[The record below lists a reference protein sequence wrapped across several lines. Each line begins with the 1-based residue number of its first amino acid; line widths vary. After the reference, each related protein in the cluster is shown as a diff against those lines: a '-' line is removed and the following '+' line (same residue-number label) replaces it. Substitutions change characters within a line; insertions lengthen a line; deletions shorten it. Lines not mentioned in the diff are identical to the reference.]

1 MAHKPSP
8 APNERLNRVGGE
20 AVLDGVMMKAG
31 KNCSTAVRLPNG
43 NIRVLPRTYT
53 APKEKHKWMGLPII
67 RGVCNFISTMK
78 LSFAVLTDSAEAA
91 AGEELKESKSDRWM
105 KKHLGFSLMDLVG
118 WLSLIIGIAL
128 AVCLFIYLPNLAS
141 AGLEKIF
148 RRDLG
153 VWKAV
158 TSGVV
163 KILIFILY
171 IYLVSL
177 MPDIRRTFQYH
188 GAEHKTIACFES
200 HQELTPE
207 NAKKC
212 TRFHP
217 RCGTS
222 FMFVMILLG
231 IILSLAVRCVLEW
244 GFGID
249 FEQLTHSRVLESL
262 IYTGIGLLL
271 LPLVMGIGYEF
282 LMYAGKHSE
291 KRIVKILSAPG
302 LWMQRLTT
310 REPSCEQLAVAI
322 AATKH
327 ALPDIFPDF
336 DRAAYEAKDGY
347 GTATKTADPP
357 AETDSPDAADPTDTT
372 TPADATAPAD
382 AASENAAVQADTVLP
397 SGSGTAPSED
407 LVPTEPAPVTDPA
420 AGAAVSPSAPDSD
433 EAL

>member
-1 MAHKPSP
+1 MAHKNAPV
-8 APNERLNRVGGE
+8 PNERLNRVGGE

-53 APKEKHKWMGLPII
+53 PPKEKHKWMGIPLI

-118 WLSLIIGIAL
+118 GLSLILGIAL
-128 AVCLFIYLPNLAS
+128 ALCLFIYLPNLAS
-141 AGLEKIF
+141 AGLERLF

-163 KILIFILY
+163 KIFIFIFY

-200 HQELTPE
+200 HRELTPE
-207 NAKKC
+207 NAKEC

-231 IILSLAVRCVLEW
+231 IILSLVVRCVLEW
-244 GFGID
+244 GFKID
-249 FEQLTHSRVLESL
+249 FEALTGSRLWESL

-310 REPSCEQLAVAI
+310 REPSLEQLAVAI

-336 DRAAYEAKDGY
+336 DRAAYEAKEGF
-347 GTATKTADPP
+347 GTA
-357 AETDSPDAADPTDTT
+357 AAD
-372 TPADATAPAD
+372 TAANGD
-382 AASENAAVQADTVLP
+382 
-397 SGSGTAPSED
+397 
-407 LVPTEPAPVTDPA
+407 APVTDTTAPAEANAPAQGAVLPGEPGAAPSEHTGATEPDAVTGSPAPA
-420 AGAAVSPSAPDSD
+420 ATPHRD
-433 EAL
+433 ETL

>member
-1 MAHKPSP
+1 MAHKNAPV
-8 APNERLNRVGGE
+8 PNERLNRVGGE

-53 APKEKHKWMGLPII
+53 PPKEKHKWMGIPLI

-118 WLSLIIGIAL
+118 GLSLILGIAL
-128 AVCLFIYLPNLAS
+128 ALCLFIYLPNLAS
-141 AGLEKIF
+141 AGLERLF
-148 RRDLG
+148 RRDLS

-163 KILIFILY
+163 KIFIFILY

-200 HQELTPE
+200 HRELTPE
-207 NAKKC
+207 NAKEC

-231 IILSLAVRCVLEW
+231 IILSLVVRCVLEW
-244 GFGID
+244 GFKID
-249 FEQLTHSRVLESL
+249 FEALTGSRLWESL

-291 KRIVKILSAPG
+291 KRIEKILSAPG

-310 REPSCEQLAVAI
+310 REPSLEQLAVAI

-336 DRAAYEAKDGY
+336 DRAAYEAKEGF
-347 GTATKTADPP
+347 GTA
-357 AETDSPDAADPTDTT
+357 AADTAASGDAPATRMTEST
-372 TPADATAPAD
+372 ETKAPSADA
-382 AASENAAVQADTVLP
+382 VLP
-397 SGSGTAPSED
+397 SEPGTAPSED
-407 LVPTEPAPVTDPA
+407 TDVTEPEDMTESPAPTTPRN
-420 AGAAVSPSAPDSD
+420 D
-433 EAL
+433 ETL

>member
-1 MAHKPSP
+1 MAHKNAPV
-8 APNERLNRVGGE
+8 PNERLNRVGGE

-53 APKEKHKWMGLPII
+53 PPKEKHKWMGIPLI

-78 LSFAVLTDSAEAA
+78 LSFAVLSDSAEAA

-118 WLSLIIGIAL
+118 GLSLILGIAL
-128 AVCLFIYLPNLAS
+128 ALCLFIYLPNLAS
-141 AGLEKIF
+141 AGLERLF

-163 KILIFILY
+163 KIFIFIFY

-200 HQELTPE
+200 HRELTPE
-207 NAKKC
+207 NAKEC

-231 IILSLAVRCVLEW
+231 IILSLVVRCVLEW
-244 GFGID
+244 GFKID
-249 FEQLTHSRVLESL
+249 FEALTGSRLWESL

-310 REPSCEQLAVAI
+310 REPSLEQLAVAI

-336 DRAAYEAKDGY
+336 DRAAYEAKEGF
-347 GTATKTADPP
+347 GTAAPDT
-357 AETDSPDAADPTDTT
+357 AETGD
-372 TPADATAPAD
+372 
-382 AASENAAVQADTVLP
+382 
-397 SGSGTAPSED
+397 
-407 LVPTEPAPVTDPA
+407 APVTDTTAPA
-420 AGAAVSPSAPDSD
+420 EANAPAQDAVLPGEPGAAPSEHTGAPEPEAVTGSTAPEATPHRD
-433 EAL
+433 ETL

>member
-1 MAHKPSP
+1 MAHKNAPV
-8 APNERLNRVGGE
+8 PNERLNRVGGE

-53 APKEKHKWMGLPII
+53 PPKEKHKWMGIPLI

-105 KKHLGFSLMDLVG
+105 KKHLGFSLIDLVG
-118 WLSLIIGIAL
+118 GLSLILGIAL
-128 AVCLFIYLPNLAS
+128 ALCLFIYLPNLAS
-141 AGLEKIF
+141 AGLERLF

-163 KILIFILY
+163 KIFIFIFY

-200 HQELTPE
+200 HRELTPE
-207 NAKKC
+207 NAKEC

-231 IILSLAVRCVLEW
+231 IILSLVVRCVLEW
-244 GFGID
+244 GFKID
-249 FEQLTHSRVLESL
+249 FEALTGSRLWESL

-310 REPSCEQLAVAI
+310 REPSLEQLAVAI

-336 DRAAYEAKDGY
+336 DRAAYEAKEGF
-347 GTATKTADPP
+347 GTAA
-357 AETDSPDAADPTDTT
+357 
-372 TPADATAPAD
+372 AD
-382 AASENAAVQADTVLP
+382 AAANGD
-397 SGSGTAPSED
+397 
-407 LVPTEPAPVTDPA
+407 APVTDTTAPTEANAPA
-420 AGAAVSPSAPDSD
+420 ADAVLPGEPGAAPSEHTGATEPEAVTGSPAPAATPHRD
-433 EAL
+433 ETL

>member
-1 MAHKPSP
+1 MAHKNAPV
-8 APNERLNRVGGE
+8 PNERLNRVGGE

-53 APKEKHKWMGLPII
+53 PPKEKHKWMGIPLI

-118 WLSLIIGIAL
+118 GLSLILGIAL
-128 AVCLFIYLPNLAS
+128 ALCLFIYLPNLAS
-141 AGLEKIF
+141 AGLERLF
-148 RRDLG
+148 RLDLG

-163 KILIFILY
+163 KIFIFIFY

-200 HQELTPE
+200 HRELTPE
-207 NAKKC
+207 NAKEC

-231 IILSLAVRCVLEW
+231 IILSLVVRCVLEW
-244 GFGID
+244 GFKID
-249 FEQLTHSRVLESL
+249 FEALTGSRLWESL

-310 REPSCEQLAVAI
+310 REPSLEQLAVAI

-336 DRAAYEAKDGY
+336 DRAAYEAKEGF
-347 GTATKTADPP
+347 GTV
-357 AETDSPDAADPTDTT
+357 AADT
-372 TPADATAPAD
+372 AANGDAPVTGTTAPAEANAPAAD
-382 AASENAAVQADTVLP
+382 AVLP
-397 SGSGTAPSED
+397 GEPGAAPSEHTGA
-407 LVPTEPAPVTDPA
+407 TEPEAVTGSPAPA
-420 AGAAVSPSAPDSD
+420 ATPHRD
-433 EAL
+433 ETL

>member
-1 MAHKPSP
+1 MAHKNAPV
-8 APNERLNRVGGE
+8 PNERLNRVGGE

-53 APKEKHKWMGLPII
+53 PPKEKHKWMGIPLI

-91 AGEELKESKSDRWM
+91 AGEELKESKSDQWM

-118 WLSLIIGIAL
+118 GLSLILGIAL
-128 AVCLFIYLPNLAS
+128 ALCLFIYLPNLAS
-141 AGLEKIF
+141 AGLEKLF

-163 KILIFILY
+163 KIFIFIFY

-200 HQELTPE
+200 HRELTPE
-207 NAKKC
+207 NAKEC

-231 IILSLAVRCVLEW
+231 IILSLVVRCVLEW
-244 GFGID
+244 GFKID
-249 FEQLTHSRVLESL
+249 FKALTGSRLWESL

-310 REPSCEQLAVAI
+310 REPSLEQLAVAI

-336 DRAAYEAKDGY
+336 DRAAYEAKEGF
-347 GTATKTADPP
+347 GTA
-357 AETDSPDAADPTDTT
+357 AADT
-372 TPADATAPAD
+372 
-382 AASENAAVQADTVLP
+382 AASGD
-397 SGSGTAPSED
+397 
-407 LVPTEPAPVTDPA
+407 APVTDTTAPAEANAPAQDAVLPGEPGAAPSEHTGATEPEAVTGSPAPA
-420 AGAAVSPSAPDSD
+420 ATPHRD
-433 EAL
+433 ETL

>member
-1 MAHKPSP
+1 MAHKPTTVT
-8 APNERLNRVGGE
+8 NERLNRVGGE

-43 NIRVLPRTYT
+43 NIRVLSRTYT

-78 LSFAVLTDSAEAA
+78 LSLSVLTDSAEAA
-91 AGEELKESKSDRWM
+91 AGEELTESKSDQWM
-105 KKHLGFSLMDLVG
+105 KKHLGFSLMNLVSA
-118 WLSLIIGIAL
+118 LSLVLGIAL
-128 AVCLFIYLPNLAS
+128 ALALFIYLPNLVS
-141 AGLEKIF
+141 TGLEKLFDIE
-148 RRDLG
+148 LG

-163 KILIFILY
+163 KIFIFILY

-200 HQELTPE
+200 HRELTPE
-207 NAKKC
+207 NAKEC

-231 IILSLAVRCVLEW
+231 VILSFAVRCVLEL
-244 GFGID
+244 GFVID
-249 FEQLTHSRVLESL
+249 FEYLTGSKAAEAL

-291 KRIVKILSAPG
+291 KRIVRILSAPG

-310 REPSCEQLAVAI
+310 REPNLDQLAVAI

-336 DRAAYEAKDGY
+336 DRAAYEAKDGF
-347 GTATKTADPP
+347 GAAPAPAEVTADP
-357 AETDSPDAADPTDTT
+357 AGTDIPEEALSTEEMVAPERTT
-372 TPADATAPAD
+372 FPEKAVAPEETAPAAEATD
-382 AASENAAVQADTVLP
+382 
-397 SGSGTAPSED
+397 G
-407 LVPTEPAPVTDPA
+407 PTPAP
-420 AGAAVSPSAPDSD
+420 GSD

>member
-1 MAHKPSP
+1 MAHKNAPV
-8 APNERLNRVGGE
+8 PNERLNRVGGE

-53 APKEKHKWMGLPII
+53 PPKEKHKWMGIPLI

-118 WLSLIIGIAL
+118 GLSLILGIAL
-128 AVCLFIYLPNLAS
+128 ALCLFIYLPNLAS
-141 AGLEKIF
+141 AGLEKLF

-163 KILIFILY
+163 KIFIFIFY

-200 HQELTPE
+200 HRELTPE
-207 NAKKC
+207 NAKEC

-231 IILSLAVRCVLEW
+231 IILSLVVRCVLEW
-244 GFGID
+244 GFKID
-249 FEQLTHSRVLESL
+249 FKALTGSRLWESL

-271 LPLVMGIGYEF
+271 LPLIMGIGYEF

-310 REPSCEQLAVAI
+310 REPSLEQLAVAI

-336 DRAAYEAKDGY
+336 DRAAYEAKEGF
-347 GTATKTADPP
+347 GTA
-357 AETDSPDAADPTDTT
+357 AAD
-372 TPADATAPAD
+372 TAANGD
-382 AASENAAVQADTVLP
+382 
-397 SGSGTAPSED
+397 
-407 LVPTEPAPVTDPA
+407 APVTDTTAPTEANAPA
-420 AGAAVSPSAPDSD
+420 ADAVLPGEPGAAPSEHTGATEPEAVTGSPAPTATPHRD
-433 EAL
+433 ETL

>member
-1 MAHKPSP
+1 MAHKNAPV
-8 APNERLNRVGGE
+8 PNERLNRVGGE

-53 APKEKHKWMGLPII
+53 PPKEKHTWMGIPLI

-91 AGEELKESKSDRWM
+91 AGEELKESKSDQWM

-118 WLSLIIGIAL
+118 GLSLILGIAL
-128 AVCLFIYLPNLAS
+128 ALCLFIYLPNLAS
-141 AGLEKIF
+141 AGLERLF

-163 KILIFILY
+163 KIFIFILY

-200 HQELTPE
+200 HRELTPE
-207 NAKKC
+207 NAKEC

-231 IILSLAVRCVLEW
+231 IILSLVVRCVLEW
-244 GFGID
+244 GFKID
-249 FEQLTHSRVLESL
+249 FEALTGSRLWESL

-310 REPSCEQLAVAI
+310 REPSLEQLAVAI

-336 DRAAYEAKDGY
+336 DRAAYEAKEGF
-347 GTATKTADPP
+347 GTA
-357 AETDSPDAADPTDTT
+357 AAD
-372 TPADATAPAD
+372 TAANGD
-382 AASENAAVQADTVLP
+382 
-397 SGSGTAPSED
+397 
-407 LVPTEPAPVTDPA
+407 APVTDTTAPAEANAPAQDAVLPGEPGAAPSEHTGATEPEAVTGSPAPA
-420 AGAAVSPSAPDSD
+420 ATPHRD
-433 EAL
+433 ETL

>member
-1 MAHKPSP
+1 MAHKNAPV
-8 APNERLNRVGGE
+8 PNERLNRVGGE

-53 APKEKHKWMGLPII
+53 PPKEKHKWMGIPLI

-91 AGEELKESKSDRWM
+91 AGEELKESKSDQWM

-118 WLSLIIGIAL
+118 GLSLILGIVLAL
-128 AVCLFIYLPNLAS
+128 CLFIYLPNLAS
-141 AGLEKIF
+141 AGLEKLF

-163 KILIFILY
+163 KIFIFIFY

-200 HQELTPE
+200 HRELTPE
-207 NAKKC
+207 NAKEC

-231 IILSLAVRCVLEW
+231 IILSLVVRCVLEW
-244 GFGID
+244 GFKID
-249 FEQLTHSRVLESL
+249 FEALTGSRLWESL

-291 KRIVKILSAPG
+291 KRVVKILSAPG

-310 REPSCEQLAVAI
+310 REPSLEQLAVAI

-336 DRAAYEAKDGY
+336 DRAAYEAKEGF
-347 GTATKTADPP
+347 GTA
-357 AETDSPDAADPTDTT
+357 AAD
-372 TPADATAPAD
+372 TAANGD
-382 AASENAAVQADTVLP
+382 
-397 SGSGTAPSED
+397 
-407 LVPTEPAPVTDPA
+407 APVTDTTAPTEVNAPAQDAVLPGEPGAAPSEHTGATEPEAVTGSPDPA
-420 AGAAVSPSAPDSD
+420 ATPHRD
-433 EAL
+433 ETL

>member
-1 MAHKPSP
+1 MAHKNAPV
-8 APNERLNRVGGE
+8 PNERLNRVGGE

-53 APKEKHKWMGLPII
+53 PPKEKHKWMGIPLI

-118 WLSLIIGIAL
+118 GLSLILGIAL
-128 AVCLFIYLPNLAS
+128 ALCLFIYLPNLAS
-141 AGLEKIF
+141 AGLERLF

-163 KILIFILY
+163 KIFIFIFY

-200 HQELTPE
+200 HRELTPE
-207 NAKKC
+207 NAKEC

-231 IILSLAVRCVLEW
+231 IILSLVVRCVLEW
-244 GFGID
+244 GFKID
-249 FEQLTHSRVLESL
+249 FEALTGSRLWESL

-310 REPSCEQLAVAI
+310 REPSLEQLAVAI

-336 DRAAYEAKDGY
+336 DRAAYEAKEGFD
-347 GTATKTADPP
+347 TA
-357 AETDSPDAADPTDTT
+357 AAD
-372 TPADATAPAD
+372 TAANGD
-382 AASENAAVQADTVLP
+382 
-397 SGSGTAPSED
+397 
-407 LVPTEPAPVTDPA
+407 APVTDTTAPAEANAPAQDAVLPGEPGAAPSEHTGATEPEAVTGSPAPA
-420 AGAAVSPSAPDSD
+420 ASPHRD
-433 EAL
+433 ETL

>member
-1 MAHKPSP
+1 MAHKNAPV
-8 APNERLNRVGGE
+8 PNERLNRVGGE

-53 APKEKHKWMGLPII
+53 PPKEKHKWMGIPLI

-118 WLSLIIGIAL
+118 GLSLILGIAL
-128 AVCLFIYLPNLAS
+128 ALCLFIYLPNLAS
-141 AGLEKIF
+141 AGLERLF

-163 KILIFILY
+163 KIFIFIFY

-200 HQELTPE
+200 HRELTPE
-207 NAKKC
+207 NAKEC

-231 IILSLAVRCVLEW
+231 IILSLVVRCVLEW
-244 GFGID
+244 GFKID
-249 FEQLTHSRVLESL
+249 FEALTGSRLWESL

-310 REPSCEQLAVAI
+310 REPSLEQLAVAI

-336 DRAAYEAKDGY
+336 DRAAYEAKEGF
-347 GTATKTADPP
+347 GTA
-357 AETDSPDAADPTDTT
+357 AAD
-372 TPADATAPAD
+372 TAANGD
-382 AASENAAVQADTVLP
+382 
-397 SGSGTAPSED
+397 
-407 LVPTEPAPVTDPA
+407 APVTDTTAPAEANAPAQDAVLPGEPGAAPSEHTGATEPEAVTGSPAPA
-420 AGAAVSPSAPDSD
+420 ATPHRD
-433 EAL
+433 EPL

>member
-1 MAHKPSP
+1 MAHKNAPV
-8 APNERLNRVGGE
+8 PNERLNRVGGE

-53 APKEKHKWMGLPII
+53 PPKEKHKWMGIPLI

-118 WLSLIIGIAL
+118 GLSLILGIAL
-128 AVCLFIYLPNLAS
+128 ALCLFIYLPNLAS
-141 AGLEKIF
+141 AGLERLF

-163 KILIFILY
+163 KIFIFIFY

-200 HQELTPE
+200 HRELTPE
-207 NAKKC
+207 NAKEC

-231 IILSLAVRCVLEW
+231 IILSLVVRCVLEW
-244 GFGID
+244 GFKID
-249 FEQLTHSRVLESL
+249 FEALTGSRLWESL

-310 REPSCEQLAVAI
+310 REPSLEQLAVAI

-336 DRAAYEAKDGY
+336 DRAAYEAKEGF
-347 GTATKTADPP
+347 GTA
-357 AETDSPDAADPTDTT
+357 AADT
-372 TPADATAPAD
+372 
-382 AASENAAVQADTVLP
+382 AASGD
-397 SGSGTAPSED
+397 
-407 LVPTEPAPVTDPA
+407 APVTDTTAPTEANAPA
-420 AGAAVSPSAPDSD
+420 ADAVLPGEPGAAPSEHTGATEPEAVTESPAPAATPHRD
-433 EAL
+433 ETL

>member
-1 MAHKPSP
+1 MAHKNAPV
-8 APNERLNRVGGE
+8 PNERLNRVGGE

-53 APKEKHKWMGLPII
+53 PPKEKHKWMGIPLI

-118 WLSLIIGIAL
+118 GLSLILGIAL
-128 AVCLFIYLPNLAS
+128 ALCLFIYLPNLAS
-141 AGLEKIF
+141 AGLERLF

-163 KILIFILY
+163 KIFIFIFY

-200 HQELTPE
+200 HRELTPE

-231 IILSLAVRCVLEW
+231 IILSLVVRCVLEW
-244 GFGID
+244 GFKID
-249 FEQLTHSRVLESL
+249 FEALTGSRLWESL

-310 REPSCEQLAVAI
+310 REPSLEQLAVAI

-336 DRAAYEAKDGY
+336 DRAAYEAKEGF
-347 GTATKTADPP
+347 GTA
-357 AETDSPDAADPTDTT
+357 AAD
-372 TPADATAPAD
+372 TAANGD
-382 AASENAAVQADTVLP
+382 
-397 SGSGTAPSED
+397 
-407 LVPTEPAPVTDPA
+407 APVTDTTAPAEANAPAQDAVLPGEPGAAPSEHTGAAEPEAVTGSPAPA
-420 AGAAVSPSAPDSD
+420 ATPHRD
-433 EAL
+433 ETL

>member
-1 MAHKPSP
+1 MAHKNAPV
-8 APNERLNRVGGE
+8 PNERLNRVGGE

-53 APKEKHKWMGLPII
+53 PPKEKHKWMGIPLI

-118 WLSLIIGIAL
+118 GLSLILGIAL
-128 AVCLFIYLPNLAS
+128 ALCLFIYLPNLAS
-141 AGLEKIF
+141 AGLERLF

-163 KILIFILY
+163 KIFIFILY

-200 HQELTPE
+200 HRELTPE
-207 NAKKC
+207 NAKEC

-231 IILSLAVRCVLEW
+231 IILSLVVRCVLEW
-244 GFGID
+244 GFKID
-249 FEQLTHSRVLESL
+249 FEALTGSRLWESL

-310 REPSCEQLAVAI
+310 REPSLEQLAVAI

-336 DRAAYEAKDGY
+336 DRAAYEAKEGF
-347 GTATKTADPP
+347 GTA
-357 AETDSPDAADPTDTT
+357 AADTAANGDAPATDTT
-372 TPADATAPAD
+372 APTETNAPSADA
-382 AASENAAVQADTVLP
+382 VLP
-397 SGSGTAPSED
+397 GEQGTAPSED
-407 LVPTEPAPVTDPA
+407 TDVAEPEDMTESPAPTTPRN
-420 AGAAVSPSAPDSD
+420 D
-433 EAL
+433 ETL

>member
-1 MAHKPSP
+1 MAHKNAPV
-8 APNERLNRVGGE
+8 PNERLNRVGGE

-53 APKEKHKWMGLPII
+53 PPKEKHKWMGIPLV

-91 AGEELKESKSDRWM
+91 AGEELKESKSDQWM

-118 WLSLIIGIAL
+118 GLSLILGIAL
-128 AVCLFIYLPNLAS
+128 ALCLFIYLPNLAS
-141 AGLEKIF
+141 AGLERLF

-163 KILIFILY
+163 KIFIFILY

-200 HQELTPE
+200 HRELTPE
-207 NAKKC
+207 NAKEC

-231 IILSLAVRCVLEW
+231 IILSLVVRCVLEW
-244 GFGID
+244 GFKID
-249 FEQLTHSRVLESL
+249 FEALTGSRLWESL

-310 REPSCEQLAVAI
+310 REPSLEQLAVAI

-336 DRAAYEAKDGY
+336 DRAAYEAKEGF
-347 GTATKTADPP
+347 GTA
-357 AETDSPDAADPTDTT
+357 AADTAASGDAPATRMTEST
-372 TPADATAPAD
+372 ETKAPSADA
-382 AASENAAVQADTVLP
+382 VLP
-397 SGSGTAPSED
+397 SEPGTAPSED
-407 LVPTEPAPVTDPA
+407 TDVTEPEDMTESPAPTTPRN
-420 AGAAVSPSAPDSD
+420 D
-433 EAL
+433 ETL

>member
-1 MAHKPSP
+1 MAHKNAPV
-8 APNERLNRVGGE
+8 PNERLNRVGGE

-53 APKEKHKWMGLPII
+53 PPKEKHKWMGIPLI

-118 WLSLIIGIAL
+118 GLSLILGIAL
-128 AVCLFIYLPNLAS
+128 ALCLFIYLPNLAS
-141 AGLEKIF
+141 AGLERLF
-148 RRDLG
+148 RNLG

-163 KILIFILY
+163 KIFIFILY

-200 HQELTPE
+200 HRELTPE
-207 NAKKC
+207 NAKEC

-231 IILSLAVRCVLEW
+231 IILSLVVRCVLEW
-244 GFGID
+244 GFKID
-249 FEQLTHSRVLESL
+249 FKALTDSRLWESL

-310 REPSCEQLAVAI
+310 REPSLEQLAVAI

-336 DRAAYEAKDGY
+336 DRAAYEAKEGF
-347 GTATKTADPP
+347 GTA
-357 AETDSPDAADPTDTT
+357 AADTAANDEAAATDTT
-372 TPADATAPAD
+372 ESAGTTHPATDTK
-382 AASENAAVQADTVLP
+382 DTVLP
-397 SGSGTAPSED
+397 GEQGTAPSED
-407 LVPTEPAPVTDPA
+407 TDVTVPEDMTESPAPTTPRN
-420 AGAAVSPSAPDSD
+420 D
-433 EAL
+433 ETL